1 MYCIVLIN
9 RQRKSDVTYIL
20 SLTAALQSGNLLYMI
35 LKFEDTIGAIR
46 FRQRDRH
53 HIDQKKK
60 TNNNLQN
67 TTLKTKD

>member
-1 MYCIVLIN
+1 MYCIVSIN

-53 HIDQKKK
+53 HSDQKKE
-60 TNNNLQN
+60 Q
-67 TTLKTKD
+67 TTIYKILKTKD